1 MSTFLQKNMKK
12 DDILKICDAC
22 GEIARG
28 LKKIKAVLADFA
40 DGLSVVSSG
49 QSVPVS
55 GQSVPASGQNVPD
68 KSVDLIKKFC
78 GLPRFFLHR
87 KFLTSRKTVWGK
99 DFTKDCVRWLLQK
112 DLRSDKFKNA
122 WLDGVKISQCQYK
135 TILVKCKLFLEDCQA
150 IVSEHWYYTSFA
162 DKVGEIHTNRWER
175 RQNIT
180 DAKMSLKD
188 LNDYTR
194 QVHAELPA
202 LRSHSRL
209 KNK

>member
-55 GQSVPASGQNVPD
+55 GQSVPD
-68 KSVDLIKKFC
+68 KSVPKSDLIKIFC
-78 GLPRFFLHR
+78 GLPRFFQHR

-99 DFTKDCVRWLLQK
+99 NFAKDCVRWLLQK
-112 DLRSDKFKNA
+112 NLRSDKFKNA

-194 QVHAELPA
+194 QVHAELPSM
-202 LRSHSRL
+202 RPIRD
-209 KNK
+209 